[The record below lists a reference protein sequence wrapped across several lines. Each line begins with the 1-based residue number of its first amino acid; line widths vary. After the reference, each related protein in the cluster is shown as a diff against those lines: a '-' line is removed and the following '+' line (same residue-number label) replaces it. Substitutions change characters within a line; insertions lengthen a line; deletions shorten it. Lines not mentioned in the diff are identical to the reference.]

1 VAKQESGGP
10 VADFCTGLRRLQQ
23 GRGLDRSALARRLG
37 YSRSQLYAIL
47 DGHISRPP
55 EWDRLVEPL
64 VRACT
69 GNDERAVAVWR
80 QRHEVLLEV
89 YNALRNRHRQDGTLT
104 GETRVVP
111 AQLPANAD
119 VFTGRANELAELN
132 HLLTVTSATST
143 ALMVFVIS
151 GTAGVG
157 KTALAV
163 QWAHRLRDRFPN
175 GQLYVNLRGY
185 DPGPPMLPEQALDGF
200 LRALDVSAEKIPIGV
215 EAKAG
220 LYRSLLNG
228 QRTLVVLDNA
238 NTTEQVRP
246 LLPGSPSCLVV
257 VTSRS
262 HLAGLIVRDG
272 AHRVNLDPLP
282 PPEVTML
289 LRQIIGV
296 ARVDAEPDVAL
307 TLALQCAYLPLALR
321 ISAERVVSRPHTTL
335 ADLANELANERDR
348 LDVLVADEDE
358 STAVRSVFFWSYRT
372 LASEAAH
379 MFRLLGLHAGPS
391 ISVPVAAVLAGTA
404 PPQTRQ
410 LLEVLTRVHLL
421 EETGRD
427 RYHFHDLMR
436 VYAAERAAAE
446 ETHDTCATAVQRM
459 LTWYLHTADV
469 AVRAFSPPHLR
480 VPLDPP
486 DATCIPL
493 TFTSSTQ
500 ALQWCETEL
509 SNLIAA
515 TRQAAE
521 HSQHVTAWKLPVVL
535 WDFFS
540 MRKHWAD
547 WITTHH
553 VGLAA
558 AQQIHD
564 RNGEGWVLNAL
575 GTAYRE
581 LRRFEEALDYFHQ
594 ALAIRQEIDD
604 RNHKG
609 WILYNLGDTYRV
621 LGRFEEAID
630 YFHQAL
636 PIGRE
641 VGERWGE
648 GWVLNMLGDAYRGL
662 GHFEEAIDY
671 FHQALTIR
679 QEISDQLGKGWTLNM
694 LGITYRE
701 LGRFQEATDY
711 LQQALT
717 ISHEN
722 NIPGL
727 EGQNL
732 CCLGDVFRDT
742 GQLGTAQKYWKQAL
756 KILEDLGDPLAAEVR
771 ARLKTLYTENGDQG
785 S

>member
-1 VAKQESGGP
+1 
-10 VADFCTGLRRLQQ
+10 
-23 GRGLDRSALARRLG
+23 
-37 YSRSQLYAIL
+37 
-47 DGHISRPP
+47 
-55 EWDRLVEPL
+55 
-64 VRACT
+64 
-69 GNDERAVAVWR
+69 
-80 QRHEVLLEV
+80 
-89 YNALRNRHRQDGTLT
+89 
-104 GETRVVP
+104 
-111 AQLPANAD
+111 
-119 VFTGRANELAELN
+119 
-132 HLLTVTSATST
+132 
-143 ALMVFVIS
+143 
-151 GTAGVG
+151 
-157 KTALAV
+157 
-163 QWAHRLRDRFPN
+163 
-175 GQLYVNLRGY
+175 VNLRGY
-185 DPGPPMLPEQALDGF
+185 DSGPPMLPEQALDGF
-200 LRALDVSAEKIPIGV
+200 LRALDVSAEKIPTGV

-228 QRTLVVLDNA
+228 QRTLVLLDNA

-282 PPEVTML
+282 PPEATML

-307 TLALQCAYLPLALR
+307 KLALQCAYLPLALR

-372 LASEAAH
+372 LAPEAAH
-379 MFRLLGLHAGPS
+379 MFRLLGLHAGPN

-581 LRRFEEALDYFHQ
+581 LRRFEEALGYFHQ

-604 RNHKG
+604 RNHEG
-609 WILYNLGDTYRV
+609 WILYNLGETYRV

-630 YFHQAL
+630 YFQQAL

-756 KILEDLGDPLAAEVR
+756 TILEDLGDPLAAEVR
-771 ARLKTLYTENGDQG
+771 ARLETLYTENGDQG